1 MQPEVVTSNARSRMI
16 EGKQWTMTILE
27 IVNGK
32 LVRAGRRRLTE
43 TFLSEKVF
51 FEDFL
56 CSIFSRCPAAYRFL
70 DGSASAAS
78 HYRGGSGG
86 GWGGGEGGGN
96 ASIQCTFFDWFR
108 TEEKDRRGALRR
120 ACLMEFLPPF
130 RFLFSS
136 VCFPLRFF
144 LSPSFRVPFFAI
156 LVLDTL
162 KAIPFS
168 IC

>member
-86 GWGGGEGGGN
+86 GWGGAREGV
-96 ASIQCTFFDWFR
+96 T
-108 TEEKDRRGALRR
+108 
-120 ACLMEFLPPF
+120 PPF
-130 RFLFSS
+130 SALFSIDS
-136 VCFPLRFF
+136 ERRKRTDEELFAGRASWNSSLHFGSFSRPFAFRYVSFF
-144 LSPSFRVPFFAI
+144 LRPSVSLFLRSSY
-156 LVLDTL
+156 LTR
-162 KAIPFS
+162 
-168 IC
+168 